1 MKKERV
7 VLSFI
12 AILIGLIAAGVVFY
26 FYQMTKT
33 VPPQKDNPIAIAPKT
48 TPTPTPDSSNFLSI
62 ETPQDEQV
70 FSKRVITVTGKTT
83 KNSTII
89 VSTEDGDDVV
99 SSAANGDFT
108 LTETIPDNTSL
119 LHITAIFPNGEEKKV
134 TRTVTFSTENF

>member
-99 SSAANGDFT
+99 SPA
-108 LTETIPDNTSL
+108 
-119 LHITAIFPNGEEKKV
+119 
-134 TRTVTFSTENF
+134 